1 MSIKRITILIV
12 VFMLLISCTPPK
24 KEATPTDDTQQQ
36 VDDAIQETND
46 VETQVAQA
54 LTQTALVNQPE
65 PTNTPLPFTDVP
77 AFTITPIFTLTPTL
91 TAISTEPAATS
102 TNSAPPTA
110 TTCAQKFSLT
120 NCNDNPSAGSTKT
133 ITFQISQPTGFYTEM
148 TVYPGKCET
157 LRLCAGDYN
166 YKELPCGKTGVFRMD
181 HNVQW
186 YWVCK

>member
-1 MSIKRITILIV
+1 MSIKRIIILLVI
-12 VFMLLISCTPPK
+12 FLLLISCSPPK

-36 VDDAIQETND
+36 VEDAIQETSD

-65 PTNTPLPFTDVP
+65 LTNTPLPFTDAP
-77 AFTITPIFTLTPTL
+77 TFTVIPIFTLTPTF
-91 TAISTEPAATS
+91 TATSTEPVFTE
-102 TNSAPPTA
+102 TKSAPPTA

-148 TVYPGKCET
+148 TVYPGKCESI
-157 LRLCAGDYN
+157 RLCTGDYN
-166 YKELPCGKTGVFRMD
+166 YKELPCGKTGVFHMD